1 MSRSDDQR
9 VADIL
14 DACDELEGVVSL
26 RSEGQVPDEV
36 LLRASESCWPTT
48 TTASIPT

>member
-36 LLRASESCWPTT
+36 LLRAAERPRATSATPG
-48 TTASIPT
+48 